1 MVATAEDLKLL
12 LTLHLRNFPNFFGMT
27 LVHLL
32 SALMNSIDD
41 GLNTQLPIAK
51 FLMSKKRN
59 LKAKMIQCFYPRQ
72 ATTFSI
78 KYNEYNG
85 FPILPKLGCFIEQFL
100 F

>member
-51 FLMSKKRN
+51 FLMSKKR
-59 LKAKMIQCFYPRQ
+59 I
-72 ATTFSI
+72 
-78 KYNEYNG
+78 
-85 FPILPKLGCFIEQFL
+85 
-100 F
+100 